1 MIFFIQNTFSG
12 ISQNF
17 KNYKVNFKY
26 SLKFEKK
33 IDKNNHS
40 TQILNREITL
50 VTNAKSNEE
59 FLSF

>member
-40 TQILNREITL
+40 THILNREITL